1 MSILDGRDS
10 KRLLRE
16 EVHEKQCEIIELDG
30 QCKLYNKVTGEITDL
45 PKSKI
50 IKVNRDGE
58 IQFTIPCN
66 DEDSVK
72 RITPEQ
78 KSYVKNKSDM
88 GKMTSDLG
96 GFYMLYYNEE
106 LFDGLVSDTH
116 IARVIYLATFIEY
129 DTNRLVFYENGKA
142 NVPFTEKDVKDIL
155 KIKDRQTY
163 YDFKKEILDSKIMTI
178 TDDGIFMNKKYF
190 NRGEVQHK
198 GYFMRMYID
207 TIRQLY
213 EQINTRQHKTLGYL
227 FRLIPFID
235 YEYNIITRSPN
246 TDDKIKER
254 LMTKKDIAQLF
265 NVDLETYKKVEQQLL
280 RLTITFRDKKYPLL
294 GAISIKALDIETDK
308 IKKTNCYVV
317 NPLIYSSIS
326 DYRTIDKIN
335 KELWLK
341 L

>member
-1 MSILDGRDS
+1 MSILDGRDN
-10 KRLLRE
+10 KRLLRQE
-16 EVHEKQCEIIELDG
+16 MLAKQCYVVDVDGELM
-30 QCKLYNKVTGEITDL
+30 LYNKETGEFYDIH
-45 PKSKI
+45 KSSNI
-50 IKVNRDGE
+50 RVDRNGNVTAE
-58 IQFTIPCN
+58 IPCN
-66 DEDSVK
+66 DEDIVK

-78 KSYVKNKSDM
+78 RSYMKNKSDM

-96 GFYMLYYNEE
+96 GFYMLYYNER

-142 NVPFTEKDVKDIL
+142 NVPFTERDVKEIL
-155 KIKDRQTY
+155 GIKKVQTY
-163 YDFKKEILDSKIMTI
+163 NEFKKEILDSGIMTI

-294 GAISIKALDIETDK
+294 GAISIKALDIETDRVR
-308 IKKTNCYVV
+308 KTNCYVV

-326 DYRTIDKIN
+326 DYSTIDKIN

>member
-1 MSILDGRDS
+1 MSILDGRDN
-10 KRLLRE
+10 KRLLRQE
-16 EVHEKQCEIIELDG
+16 MLAKQCHVVDVDGELM
-30 QCKLYNKVTGEITDL
+30 LYNKETGEFYDIH
-45 PKSKI
+45 KSSNI
-50 IKVNRDGE
+50 RVDRNGNVTAE
-58 IQFTIPCN
+58 IPCN
-66 DEDSVK
+66 DEDIIK

-78 KSYVKNKSDM
+78 RSYMKNKSDM

-96 GFYMLYYNEE
+96 GFYMLYYNER

-116 IARVIYLATFIEY
+116 IARVIYLATYIEY
-129 DTNRLVFYENGKA
+129 DTNRLVFYENGKI
-142 NVPFTEKDVKDIL
+142 NKPFTEKDIKDIL

-254 LMTKKDIAQLF
+254 LMTKKDIAQLL
-265 NVDLETYKKVEQQLL
+265 NVDLKTYEKIEQQLL

-308 IKKTNCYVV
+308 IRKTNCYVV

-326 DYRTIDKIN
+326 DYSTIDKIN